1 MAANGTS
8 TPPPALNIAHT
19 SAPADASANKRKREA
34 DDVQTATSITTT
46 TTTTRNEQVQ
56 TDLLEVLK
64 QFDTTPSF
72 LHHRLDDHDSTE
84 PSQKKARLSDGTGK
98 STIHEKLSQC
108 AYASLDSLIR
118 DAKRV
123 RQDIEVEI
131 REGAKSKDAQ
141 LPGRISVAEL
151 KQIQRAKAFEQLIS
165 DIISRE
171 TQHGAIKSES
181 KNKKDLEVDVQ
192 AGTRQNG
199 SSVLTLFGNAPTPK
213 QLFSSM
219 QNCSST
225 AGIGWVSKSELLV
238 DEMPLPNGL
247 AATRIVSAP
256 AGNKKAPTFDEAF
269 PPPYALPALNPPK
282 VHKRSSTRDM
292 TIKWEFKDGVHR
304 GSKKGGYTV
313 QPLTQGVWL
322 GYGGADSAQDAASAQ
337 EKRKQRERALSSGAE
352 SSKEK
357 PTQTQQEEE
366 QARQEEALFR
376 RAYSSF
382 APAFDNSKSTIP
394 AHTKAEIWYDK
405 VGEKRFNDVF
415 AIDPALLSEP
425 STTSSNRT
433 AIDELPT
440 TEEEFARVV
449 DDLLEH
455 GEDAIVRVTS
465 KTDVGQVLR
474 EISELLETLAS
485 HQRIRNASLAPA
497 NPTSRTSL
505 SPAPQL
511 ASKIGKPDEP
521 AEDETS
527 TYHALR
533 RELTYLIL
541 KLPPY
546 AVAKLDGDQLAEL
559 GVNHMIPLE
568 QTDIKGTLEE
578 DQVARLAKYTAAQT
592 AAGIATL
599 TRGNSANSGQHYNTT
614 AQRTPAIGQA
624 ANTRYGQGAQY
635 GATRAPATAPAY
647 NRSTSGQ
654 SQYGTPSAAPRTG
667 YAPQPNQYTRPGA
680 PQQSYGQSNGQQ
692 YYQRPAM
699 AQPGQAPTGYGGY
712 NQQYGQTPQS
722 QARPNYAPSQPLQ
735 QFQQQRPNTHAANA
749 VAYQTASSQVNRT
762 ASPANVIG
770 KPVGSGFNQPPNV
783 QPRPT
788 YAYAGQQPPPGNGRV
803 TPTFAPQSQTPI
815 NGFQRP
821 PPQPIAARAAS
832 GTPQPNGHP

>member
-8 TPPPALNIAHT
+8 TPPPALDIANT
-19 SAPADASANKRKREA
+19 PAPADASATKRKREA
-34 DDVQTATSITTT
+34 DDVQTATSIPP
-46 TTTTRNEQVQ
+46 NAQVH

-64 QFDTTPSF
+64 QFDSTPSF
-72 LHHRLDDHDSTE
+72 LHHTLDDHDATE

-118 DAKRV
+118 DAERV
-123 RQDIEVEI
+123 RQDIENEI
-131 REGAKSKDAQ
+131 RENAKSKDGQQ
-141 LPGRISVAEL
+141 LGRLSVEEL
-151 KQIQRAKAFEQLIS
+151 KQIQRAKAFEQLIK
-165 DIISRE
+165 DIIMRE
-171 TQHGAIKSES
+171 TQHGPAKSET
-181 KNKKDLEVDVQ
+181 KIKKEPEVDVQ
-192 AGTRQNG
+192 AGTRRNG

-219 QNCSST
+219 QNCSTT
-225 AGIGWVSKSELLV
+225 AAAGRASKAELLV

-247 AATRIVSAP
+247 AATRIVAAP
-256 AGNKKAPTFDEAF
+256 AGGKKAPSFDEAF

-282 VHKRSSTRDM
+282 VHKRSATRDM

-322 GYGGADSAQDAASAQ
+322 GYGGTDSAQDAASAK

-357 PTQTQQEEE
+357 PTQTQLGEE

-382 APAFDNSKSTIP
+382 APAYDNSKSMIP
-394 AHTKAEIWYDK
+394 AQTKADIWYDK

-415 AIDPALLSEP
+415 AIDPALLNEP
-425 STTSSNRT
+425 VTIPSNVP
-433 AIDELPT
+433 AVQELPT
-440 TEEEFARVV
+440 TEEEFSRVV

-455 GEDAIVRVTS
+455 GEDAAVQVTS
-465 KTDVGQVLR
+465 KTDVEQVLR

-485 HQRIRNASLAPA
+485 HQRIRNATLAPA
-497 NPTSRTSL
+497 NQTARTSL

-546 AVAKLDGDQLAEL
+546 AVAKLDGDQLADL
-559 GVNHMIPLE
+559 GVNHIIPLE
-568 QTDIKGTLEE
+568 QKDIKGTLEE

-599 TRGNSANSGQHYNTT
+599 TRGNSASSGQHYNTT

-667 YAPQPNQYTRPGA
+667 YAQQPNQYTRPGA

-722 QARPNYAPSQPLQ
+722 QARPNYALSQPLQ

-749 VAYQTASSQVNRT
+749 VAYQTAPSQINRT
-762 ASPANVIG
+762 ASPAIVAA
-770 KPVGSGFNQPPNV
+770 KPVGPGFSQPQNV

-788 YAYAGQQPPPGNGRV
+788 YAYASQQAPPGNGRV
-803 TPTFAPQSQTPI
+803 TPTFPPHSQTPV